1 MGAKDEIL
9 ASIKFKDFVTESI
22 SFNPYIV
29 RIFGSTAIA
38 QSVNRV
44 NGVLGGKAFSSP
56 FVSVDIFTKQSG
68 RWIWVGS
75 ENDKIGDEV
84 SNQLLC
90 NGEVCKPNQAAFV
103 VDSSTAPALTQA
115 AISTGAAGDRA
126 AIVSIVKDFVGMQA
140 TKSKSTFDAVSASMA
155 DDFYFYDHT
164 AAGIGSKQE
173 ILTSIKIKS
182 RLESKEDVAPSF
194 DFKPSMIRIFGSTG
208 IAK

>member
-1 MGAKDEIL
+1 M
-9 ASIKFKDFVTESI
+9 
-22 SFNPYIV
+22 
-29 RIFGSTAIA
+29 
-38 QSVNRV
+38 
-44 NGVLGGKAFSSP
+44 
-56 FVSVDIFTKQSG
+56 
-68 RWIWVGS
+68 
-75 ENDKIGDEV
+75 
-84 SNQLLC
+84 
-90 NGEVCKPNQAAFV
+90 

-115 AISTGAAGDRA
+115 AISTSAAGDQA

-164 AAGIGSKQE
+164 AAGIVSKQE

-208 IAK
+208 IAKYNMTVVRTVKGQTSRKSRVIVDVFEERNGRWIWVGEESGDVGDKVSGEVLCNGTICTPNEPGFEVKR